1 MIVYGV
7 LAARFERNVR
17 RPADPA
23 DEATIFRAPLIMT
36 VERG

>member
-17 RPADPA
+17 RPAD
-23 DEATIFRAPLIMT
+23 EATIFRAPLDYDS
-36 VERG
+36 

>member
-17 RPADPA
+17 RPAD
-23 DEATIFRAPLIMT
+23 EATIFRAQVIMT
-36 VERG
+36 LKRG

>member
-17 RPADPA
+17 RPAD
-23 DEATIFRAPLIMT
+23 EATIFRAPLIMT